1 MCQCYGLV
9 MVVVSWGFLPG
20 SYCRGGCLSVI
31 RFSKWSWRVN
41 AGSVINDPSF
51 KVNDRIDAS
60 VSATSASIYDTLG

>member
-1 MCQCYGLV
+1 
-9 MVVVSWGFLPG
+9 
-20 SYCRGGCLSVI
+20 VI